1 MLRISAIICLSL
13 FLFVTPV
20 RADAPTPE
28 KSPEKL
34 LSEGMRSLMQAMK
47 LFMQNLPKFCE
58 PDINENGD
66 IVIPQV
72 QPKNPPSE
80 PAEKSEEKGKRQI

>member
-13 FLFVTPV
+13 FLFATPV

-28 KSPEKL
+28 KSPEQL

-47 LFMQNLPKFCE
+47 LLCRICPNSASHIT
-58 PDINENGD
+58 DNGD
-66 IVIPQV
+66 IVIPRI
-72 QPKNPPSE
+72 QPRS
-80 PAEKSEEKGKRQI
+80 AIRTD